1 MEHFMDVSSSG
12 PSEESILE
20 QTYRLEAY
28 LKGQGYVGSEVLN
41 VLSPSTSQAQFVIDL
56 LFQMAQQQ
64 SNDRGAREE
73 LRDQANKERVAA
85 NVAQK
90 KLESQ
95 DEAIRKL
102 QAKNQEYEGKLLAQ
116 KHSYEEKLSTF
127 KRDLKSTQLRLNAL
141 LPGGSKEVMV
151 RRAGGASSTSSSGG
165 GAAGTV
171 GPGGARRV
179 VAPTYDRFH
188 DDPSDT
194 MQRLEADMARLRL
207 ANDKLKRELAVA
219 REQAS
224 AGGRREDQSA
234 ASPREG
240 NSSQSPSQSHS
251 VGGASRSPT
260 SPDPD
265 VARLQRRDREMQ
277 LTLDHLRRQLDKAV
291 EERSE
296 LHKTLHSL
304 RQKNI
309 SLEQERRN
317 FEDRFLRAQ
326 RAHAALQPGPSS
338 AQLQQQME
346 DLRVQAAAA
355 LREAQEANAKTV
367 SLEGRLAEAEAAQ
380 QSSKRYVEVLKRSI
394 QLSKGPDT
402 LAAVQRVVEELMA
415 PAHEQLHQL
424 TAQLAASRAELAEA
438 RQQAAAAAA
447 TAASTLRSVDS
458 VASAS
463 ASCAGGGGGGSGG
476 VAATAA
482 GAVASDS
489 ALPLSPAGLQPVSP
503 AARFDGFAPGLLPNS
518 GSPPLLQPP
527 PAHAFYNRAFA
538 ATMPSPSSERMLPSC
553 PEQGPSFLD
562 AEGST
567 EDVAEPG
574 AGGASPSTAQPAF
587 GGGRMRS
594 SPHLQFGGTAASH
607 GGAFGGGFG
616 AATGGFGQQ
625 HGATAN
631 GSELTAFASEAGGF
645 GAGPSPAHWRRSLS
659 AGPVRNLSTERQRRT
674 WQVEHTAQAKRWP
687 SPADILLHQA
697 RSGDGTISI
706 SDGAGAGTPP
716 QPGSGSLGT

>member
-1 MEHFMDVSSSG
+1 MEHFMDVASSG

-95 DEAIRKL
+95 EEAIRKL

-116 KHSYEEKLSTF
+116 KHSYEEKLSTL

-141 LPGGSKEVMV
+141 LPGGSKEVTV
-151 RRAGGASSTSSSGG
+151 RRGGSTSGNSGG
-165 GAAGTV
+165 GAAAGAV

-188 DDPSDT
+188 DDPSDM
-194 MQRLEADMARLRL
+194 MQRLEADMSRLRL
-207 ANDKLKRELAVA
+207 ANDKLKRELAAA
-219 REQAS
+219 REQA
-224 AGGRREDQSA
+224 AAAARREDQA
-234 ASPREG
+234 AVSPREG
-240 NSSQSPSQSHS
+240 TSFQSQSQSQSA
-251 VGGASRSPT
+251 GAGSRSPT
-260 SPDPD
+260 SPDPE
-265 VARLQRRDREMQ
+265 VARLQRRDREME

-309 SLEQERRN
+309 SLDQERRN

-338 AQLQQQME
+338 TELQQQLE
-346 DLRVQAAAA
+346 GLRAQVAGAQ
-355 LREAQEANAKTV
+355 REAQEANARAV
-367 SLEGRLAEAEAAQ
+367 SLEGRLVEAEAAQ
-380 QSSKRYVEVLKRSI
+380 QSNKRYVEVLKRSI

-402 LAAVQRVVEELMA
+402 LEAVQRVVEEVMA
-415 PAHEQLHQL
+415 PAHEQLQQR
-424 TAQLAASRAELAEA
+424 TAELATARAELAEA
-438 RQQAAAAAA
+438 RRQAEAAAAG
-447 TAASTLRSVDS
+447 AASTLRSVDS
-458 VASAS
+458 AASAS
-463 ASCAGGGGGGSGG
+463 ASCAGCGGAGGGLA
-476 VAATAA
+476 AATAA
-482 GAVASDS
+482 GAVAPDS
-489 ALPLSPAGLQPVSP
+489 ALPLSPAGLQPISP
-503 AARFDGFAPGLLPNS
+503 AARFDGFAPGPLPNS

-538 ATMPSPSSERMLPSC
+538 ATMPSPHSERMLPSC
-553 PEQGPSFLD
+553 PEQGPACLD
-562 AEGST
+562 AECST
-567 EDVAEPG
+567 EDLAAPG
-574 AGGASPSTAQPAF
+574 AGGASPSTSQPAF

-594 SPHLQFGGTAASH
+594 SPHLQYGGMAASH

-616 AATGGFGQQ
+616 AAAGGFGQQ
-625 HGATAN
+625 HSATPN
-631 GSELTAFASEAGGF
+631 TGELAPFTSEAGGF
-645 GAGPSPAHWRRSLS
+645 AAGPSPAHWRRSLS

-706 SDGAGAGTPP
+706 NDGASTPLQPRNGSHGA
-716 QPGSGSLGT
+716 

>member
-1 MEHFMDVSSSG
+1 MEHFVDVSTSG

-41 VLSPSTSQAQFVIDL
+41 LLSPSTSQAQFVIDL

-95 DEAIRKL
+95 EETIRKL
-102 QAKNQEYEGKLLAQ
+102 QARTQECEGKLLAQ
-116 KHSYEEKLSTF
+116 KHSYEEKLATL

-141 LPGGSKEVMV
+141 LPGGSKEATVV
-151 RRAGGASSTSSSGG
+151 RRGGGGTASTSTSGG
-165 GAAGTV
+165 GAA

-179 VAPTYDRFH
+179 AAPTYDRFH

-194 MQRLEADMARLRL
+194 MQRLEADVSRLRL
-207 ANDKLKRELAVA
+207 ANDKLKRELAAA
-219 REQAS
+219 REQA
-224 AGGRREDQSA
+224 ARREEPAA

-240 NSSQSPSQSHS
+240 TSSQSHS

-260 SPDPD
+260 SPDPE

-277 LTLDHLRRQLDKAV
+277 LTLDHLRQQLNKAV

-309 SLEQERRN
+309 SLDQERRN

-326 RAHAALQPGPSS
+326 KANAALQPGPS
-338 AQLQQQME
+338 AAELLQQMSE
-346 DLRVQAAAA
+346 LRVQAAAA
-355 LREAQEANAKTV
+355 AQDAQEANARV
-367 SLEGRLAEAEAAQ
+367 ASLEGRLAAAEAAE
-380 QSSKRYVEVLKRSI
+380 QSNKRYVEVLKRSM
-394 QLSKGPDT
+394 QLAKGPDM
-402 LAAVQRVVEELMA
+402 LEAVQRTVEELMA
-415 PAHEQLHQL
+415 PAHQQLQQL
-424 TAQLAASRAELAEA
+424 TAELAEA

-447 TAASTLRSVDS
+447 STLRSADS
-458 VASAS
+458 LASAS
-463 ASCAGGGGGGSGG
+463 ASCAGGAAGGGMA
-476 VAATAA
+476 AATAA
-482 GAVASDS
+482 GAVATDS

-503 AARFDGFAPGLLPNS
+503 TSRFDGFAPGPLPNS

-527 PAHAFYNRAFA
+527 PAHAFYNRSFA
-538 ATMPSPSSERMLPSC
+538 ATMPSPHSERMLPSC
-553 PEQGPSFLD
+553 PEQGPSNLED
-562 AEGST
+562 AEAGT
-567 EDVAEPG
+567 EGFPEPG
-574 AGGASPSTAQPAF
+574 AGGISPSTSQPMF

-594 SPHLQFGGTAASH
+594 SPHLHFSGTAVSH
-607 GGAFGGGFG
+607 GGGFGGGFG
-616 AATGGFGQQ
+616 ADSGGFGQR
-625 HGATAN
+625 HGSTSN
-631 GSELTAFASEAGGF
+631 TGEVGPFASEAGGF
-645 GAGPSPAHWRRSLS
+645 ATGPSPAHWRRSLS
-659 AGPVRNLSTERQRRT
+659 AGPVRNLSTERQRPR
-674 WQVEHTAQAKRWP
+674 WQLEHTAQAKRWP

-706 SDGAGAGTPP
+706 SDGAGAPL
-716 QPGSGSLGT
+716 QL